1 METKVDLRELRAD
14 QLDPVG
20 GGAPELGVYR
30 PGAFVRE
37 AKAFFRECVGSET
50 YERAMSCDA
59 GRAHHY
65 VPARVYLSQSDWER
79 FCWIEQFGTLDG
91 FPG

>member
-1 METKVDLRELRAD
+1 MEKK
-14 QLDPVG
+14 LDPRQPRAAQPVPA
-20 GGAPELGVYR
+20 GGAPTLGVYR

-50 YERAMSCDA
+50 YERAMNCDA